1 MSVIGKLKEEACLLK
16 CGNTVEVDFAIEDEN
31 GGDATDPGE
40 VQADAQD
47 LADAIAAQAFASS
60 VFDGG
65 ASCHKPKIK
74 SWQSK
79 HLRKQNYGKTFSRC
93 LSLYCTKWLRP
104 LDAVFALLPIARCG
118 FCLSMLSI

>member
-1 MSVIGKLKEEACLLK
+1 MSVIGKLKEEACPLK

-40 VQADAQD
+40 LQADAQD

-65 ASCHKPKIK
+65 ASCHKPK
-74 SWQSK
+74 SK
-79 HLRKQNYGKTFSRC
+79 VGKANTCENKTMAKRFRGV
-93 LSLYCTKWLRP
+93 SLC
-104 LDAVFALLPIARCG
+104 IARCG
-118 FCLSMLSI
+118 FGLAMLHSHCFPLHDVASASRC